1 MPITINNYNFS
12 NAVYEIME
20 GGNIPGEVGVATIT
34 ISPNS
39 GHTVTAADFSLDPS
53 FSNEYVS
60 SVAFTQSGDDV
71 ICSVTFVSTSLMPA
85 QNVTIPLCV
94 IGEGVIAEI
103 TIAGT
108 VSAVVGSNVTGNGS
122 ETNTPYSNS
131 GAEGD
136 NELMFSRTYNAASGY
151 YWASLP
157 SINIAE
163 GNQSNY
169 NIVQTPTF
177 DSNNRLTNIAY
188 AVNYIYPSTSVS
200 GDRIVIDVPSAQ
212 EIYNPLPKIISYI
225 FDRSI
230 ISAEETTRLLTI
242 IGVPGTPFSATLND
256 GVATTIIIN
265 NGVIGDSGT
274 FEHNITFP
282 GLLKGASNKVY
293 TIEITGSYVSNINK
307 PNPFTVEQMQN
318 ISVMFD
324 KVANLPVPVS
334 GWTPSPVGRSYLPLQ
349 ASPFGTNFELYS
361 GIWLAEFNYDILP
374 FTGAGTLSVTKS
386 QIDNE
391 DFVNFG
397 INQKQAASS
406 QTAVTSLDL
415 NNTTDISAGDF
426 GVLDGTDAPYLF
438 EVISVNSSTNLT
450 ISSAITVVNNQF
462 VNFYKDGGTKI
473 NVYNSSVTKNAD
485 GSIRVYAKIA
495 TIRTGNENKDFDL
508 KLSNIIAH
516 NPATAF
522 GMTNH
527 HGTGSAA
534 CADTSYTNT
543 VYVTNDEFEVGKTV
557 YTNYNYN
564 PGNVLTTP
572 FIGNGGFYA
581 VNINP
586 KIAIKINSSG
596 TIIDAIYPCP

>member
-1 MPITINNYNFS
+1 
-12 NAVYEIME
+12 
-20 GGNIPGEVGVATIT
+20 
-34 ISPNS
+34 
-39 GHTVTAADFSLDPS
+39 
-53 FSNEYVS
+53 
-60 SVAFTQSGDDV
+60 
-71 ICSVTFVSTSLMPA
+71 MPA

-94 IGEGVIAEI
+94 VGEGVIAEI

-122 ETNTPYSNS
+122 ETNTPYSN
-131 GAEGD
+131 GGGEGD

-151 YWASLP
+151 YWSSLP
-157 SINIAE
+157 SINIVE

-177 DSNNRLTNIAY
+177 DSNSRLTNISY
-188 AVNYIYPSTSVS
+188 AVNYIYPSASVS
-200 GDRIVIDVPSAQ
+200 GDRIVIDVPNAQ

-230 ISAEETTRLLTI
+230 ISAVETTRLLTI
-242 IGVPGTPFSATLND
+242 VGVPDTPFSATLND
-256 GVATTIIIN
+256 GVATTTIIN
-265 NGVIGDSGT
+265 NGIIGDSGT
-274 FEHNITFP
+274 YEHNITFP
-282 GLLKGASNKVY
+282 SLLKGASNKVY

-307 PNPFTVEQMQN
+307 PNPFTVEQMQY
-318 ISVMFD
+318 ITVRFD
-324 KVANLPVPVS
+324 RVANLPVPVS
-334 GWTPSPVGRSYLPLQ
+334 GWTPSPIGRSYVPLQ
-349 ASPFGTNFELYS
+349 ASPFGTNFESYS
-361 GIWLAEFNYDILP
+361 GIWLVEFNYDILP
-374 FTGAGTLSVTKS
+374 FTGAGTFSVTKS
-386 QIDNE
+386 EINNE

-397 INQKQAASS
+397 INQKQSASS
-406 QTAVTSLDL
+406 QTDVTSLDL

-426 GVLDGTDAPYLF
+426 GVLDGEDAPYLF

-473 NVYNSSVTKNAD
+473 NVYNSSVTKNTD

-495 TIRTGNENKDFDL
+495 TTRAGNEAKDFDL

-516 NPATAF
+516 NPPTAF
-522 GMTNH
+522 GMTSH
-527 HGTGSAA
+527 HGNDSAA

-557 YTNYNYN
+557 YTNYNN

-586 KIAIKINSSG
+586 KIAIKIDSSG
-596 TIIDAIYPCP
+596 TIIDAIYPCS

>member
-1 MPITINNYNFS
+1 
-12 NAVYEIME
+12 
-20 GGNIPGEVGVATIT
+20 
-34 ISPNS
+34 
-39 GHTVTAADFSLDPS
+39 
-53 FSNEYVS
+53 
-60 SVAFTQSGDDV
+60 
-71 ICSVTFVSTSLMPA
+71 
-85 QNVTIPLCV
+85 
-94 IGEGVIAEI
+94 
-103 TIAGT
+103 
-108 VSAVVGSNVTGNGS
+108 
-122 ETNTPYSNS
+122 
-131 GAEGD
+131 
-136 NELMFSRTYNAASGY
+136 
-151 YWASLP
+151 
-157 SINIAE
+157 
-163 GNQSNY
+163 
-169 NIVQTPTF
+169 
-177 DSNNRLTNIAY
+177 
-188 AVNYIYPSTSVS
+188 
-200 GDRIVIDVPSAQ
+200 
-212 EIYNPLPKIISYI
+212 
-225 FDRSI
+225 
-230 ISAEETTRLLTI
+230 
-242 IGVPGTPFSATLND
+242 
-256 GVATTIIIN
+256 
-265 NGVIGDSGT
+265 
-274 FEHNITFP
+274 
-282 GLLKGASNKVY
+282 
-293 TIEITGSYVSNINK
+293 
-307 PNPFTVEQMQN
+307 
-318 ISVMFD
+318 
-324 KVANLPVPVS
+324 VANLPVPVS

-495 TIRTGNENKDFDL
+495 TVRTGNENKDFDL

-527 HGTGSAA
+527 HGTDSAA